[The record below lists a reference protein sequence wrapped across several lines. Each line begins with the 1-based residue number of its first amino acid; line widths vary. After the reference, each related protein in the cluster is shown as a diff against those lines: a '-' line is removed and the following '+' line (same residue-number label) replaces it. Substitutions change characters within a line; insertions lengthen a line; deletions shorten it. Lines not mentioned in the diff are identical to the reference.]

1 MNALRIPIRQI
12 QISLCLRGELSSE
25 PELLVEN
32 QQNLSVTKKAEIQVE
47 KTSVDFFDSSGE
59 DRSEGELSEA
69 NSGGKNV
76 KNKVTD
82 DENKYKLL
90 QVSMKVH
97 TCKPKKY
104 FKNFYSQ

>member
-1 MNALRIPIRQI
+1 MHFRIPIRQI

-69 NSGGKNV
+69 NSGARMLK
-76 KNKVTD
+76 
-82 DENKYKLL
+82 
-90 QVSMKVH
+90 
-97 TCKPKKY
+97 
-104 FKNFYSQ
+104 